1 MKFSTVIGG
10 GLVFIAGMG
19 TGVYIACRAA
29 VAIDEKICKG
39 KLREK
44 FLDDT
49 SEKVTNYIHKKFEPK
64 RFEPRKFEYSR
75 FRTEQHYRSP
85 KDIVFATKNEAE
97 EVRLKF
103 NDLIAEYACVSVA
116 DLFDLTGM
124 TAVYTDNMYG
134 WTKGLSD
141 NLIITNTSGGW
152 IIDFPDVCEL

>member
-19 TGVYIACRAA
+19 TGVYIACKAA

-44 FLDDT
+44 FLDST
-49 SEKVTNYIHKKFEPK
+49 SEKVTTYMHKKFEPK
-64 RFEPRKFEYSR
+64 SFKPRKFEYSR
-75 FRTEQHYRSP
+75 FNTEQKYRSP
-85 KDIVFATKNEAE
+85 KDIVFTSQSEAE

-103 NDLIAEYACVSVA
+103 NDLIGQYSCVSVA

-124 TAVYTDNMYG
+124 TTVYTDTLYG

-141 NLIITNTSGGW
+141 DLIITNASGGW